1 MAEITVMNGARVNAG
16 DLLVR
21 LDSTQTLANFQMV
34 SKQLDELRARIARLV
49 AERDGLDHIDIP
61 PELASRGS

>member
-1 MAEITVMNGARVNAG
+1 MRVAGG

-21 LDSTQTLANFQMV
+21 LDATQTQANLQMV

-49 AERDGLDHIDIP
+49 AERDGLHRPKFP
-61 PELASRGS
+61 PT